1 MLIGRSSW
9 DDKHHKRSRKGTVVR
24 GGRAISTTEHLP
36 RTAATVGRGVPILL
50 VEDNPGDI
58 RLTREALRGGG
69 ITNPMDVVS
78 DGAAA
83 LAYLRREPPYADAP
97 RPGLI
102 LLDLNLPRV
111 DGGQVLTMIKTDPDL
126 CSIPVIVL
134 TTSAAP
140 TDVDLAY
147 RGHANC
153 YIVKPPTF
161 TELAHAITGI
171 GAFWLD
177 LVTLPPSAAAVGR

>member
-1 MLIGRSSW
+1 MLIDQSSR
-9 DDKHHKRSRKGTVVR
+9 DKHHKRSRKLTVVR
-24 GGRAISTTEHLP
+24 EGRAISTTEHPP
-36 RTAATVGRGVPILL
+36 RPTATDGRGVPILL

-58 RLTREALRGGG
+58 RLTHEALRGGG
-69 ITNPMDVVS
+69 ITNPMEVVS

-83 LAYLRREPPYADAP
+83 MAYLHRAPPYHDAP
-97 RPGLI
+97 RPGLV

-111 DGGQVLTMIKTDPDL
+111 DGGQVLTVIKTDPDL
-126 CSIPVIVL
+126 RTIPVIIL

-140 TDVDLAY
+140 TDVEVASQ
-147 RGHANC
+147 RHANC

-161 TELAHAITGI
+161 TEFAHAINAI

-177 LVTLPPSAAAVGR
+177 LVTLPPAAAAVGR

>member
-1 MLIGRSSW
+1 LLIDQSSR
-9 DDKHHKRSRKGTVVR
+9 DKHHKRSRKGTVGR
-24 GGRAISTTEHLP
+24 EGRAISTPERPP
-36 RTAATVGRGVPILL
+36 RPAATAGRRVPILL

-69 ITNPMDVVS
+69 ITNPMDVVT

-83 LAYLRREPPYADAP
+83 LAYLHGEPPYADAP
-97 RPGLI
+97 RPGLV

-111 DGGQVLTMIKTDPDL
+111 DGGQVLAMIKTDPDL
-126 CSIPVIVL
+126 CSIPVIIL

-147 RGHANC
+147 RRHANC

-161 TELAHAITGI
+161 TEFAHAINGI

>member
-1 MLIGRSSW
+1 MRE
-9 DDKHHKRSRKGTVVR
+9 
-24 GGRAISTTEHLP
+24 GRAISSTEHLP
-36 RTAATVGRGVPILL
+36 RPAATAVRGVPILL

-58 RLTREALRGGG
+58 RLTQEALRAGG

-83 LAYLRREPPYADAP
+83 LAYLHREPPYADAP
-97 RPGLI
+97 RPGLV

-111 DGGQVLTMIKTDPDL
+111 DGGQVLTAIKTDPEL
-126 CSIPVIVL
+126 RTIPVIIL

-140 TDVDLAY
+140 TDVEAAY
-147 RGHANC
+147 QRHANC
-153 YIVKPPTF
+153 YIVKSPTF
-161 TELAHAITGI
+161 TELAHAINGI

-177 LVTLPPSAAAVGR
+177 LVTLPPATAAVGQ